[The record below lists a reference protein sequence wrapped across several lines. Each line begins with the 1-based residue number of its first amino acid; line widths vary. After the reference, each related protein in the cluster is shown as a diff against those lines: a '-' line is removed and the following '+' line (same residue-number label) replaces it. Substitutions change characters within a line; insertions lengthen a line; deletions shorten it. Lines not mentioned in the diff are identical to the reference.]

1 MGEPYSGVGVN
12 QVTFTLN
19 VAPSPAPVAPPSSQW
34 YIIWNRRSIAADGSD
49 RRFVAMKTDAA
60 GTPTFVYGDFG
71 PPLPLDGSIPPV
83 NANTPTP
90 LGSADVGSFDPLT
103 GVITIKLSTNKMDA
117 TPLVAGNDLAGLNV
131 RTYLARP
138 DAGQKSQNNAADITA
153 NGSYTLVGN
162 AACFC
167 TVDQPPVASMTATP
181 TEGAVPL
188 AVSFNATG
196 SSDPDVGAGDGI
208 ATYTFNFGDGS
219 APVTQ
224 GSPTI
229 SHTYTTA
236 SGPSGYFATLTVTD
250 SKCTQPSVNIASLNI
265 QAHSGPAGVDDP
277 SPRPATF
284 QVRALQN
291 PSRDVIRMSLGL
303 DRSERVHV
311 GVFNATGRR
320 VAELMDEQMPA
331 GNHDLTWQ
339 GTDPS
344 GRRAPA
350 GVYMVRVT
358 AGTRVSVTRVMLI
371 H

>member
-1 MGEPYSGVGVN
+1 M
-12 QVTFTLN
+12 
-19 VAPSPAPVAPPSSQW
+19 
-34 YIIWNRRSIAADGSD
+34 
-49 RRFVAMKTDAA
+49 
-60 GTPTFVYGDFG
+60 
-71 PPLPLDGSIPPV
+71 
-83 NANTPTP
+83 
-90 LGSADVGSFDPLT
+90 
-103 GVITIKLSTNKMDA
+103 ITIKLSNNKMDG

-236 SGPSGYFATLTVTD
+236 SGPSGYFATLTVAD
-250 SKCTQPSVNIASLNI
+250 AKCGRQSLNVASVNIQVTGNRGRRGRTNAAQAS
-265 QAHSGPAGVDDP
+265 
-277 SPRPATF
+277 F
-284 QVRALQN
+284 QLTPMMNPFRHELSFALA
-291 PSRDVIRMSLGL
+291 L
-303 DRSERVHV
+303 DRDGPVRVR
-311 GVFNATGRR
+311 VFSSAGRR
-320 VAELMDEQMPA
+320 VADLLDAWMPA
-331 GNHDLTWQ
+331 GTHRLSW
-339 GTDPS
+339 S
-344 GRRAPA
+344 GRDVSGSPAAA
-350 GVYMVRVT
+350 GVYFVQARTGSRVT
-358 AGTRVSVTRVMLI
+358 AARVVLLP
-371 H
+371 